1 MPRVLIHWKQTSE
14 PGLFQVVGYADGRK
28 QLDTHYRLQSTAA
41 LRGMIAHDLTHVTL
55 GVAFSIDDEATIRCA
70 KQDLR
75 QLERVAR
82 ATKALLEG
90 KNVVLR

>member
-1 MPRVLIHWKQTSE
+1 MPRVLIHWHQTSE
-14 PGLFQVVGYADGRK
+14 PGLFQVTGYADGRK

-41 LRGMIAHDLTHVTL
+41 LRGMIAHVALSI
-55 GVAFSIDDEATIRCA
+55 AFSIEDEATIRCA